1 MGYRKSYK
9 KHPKMKNHYTRVHRR
24 KTKSNHSRKHSK
36 KTRRVQRGGY
46 GKGACPF
53 AGKQWNASNGGNFF
67 KLRTPIGV
75 GGTPPYP
82 GTVSPSPQH
91 PFRSNYGLIGGRR
104 RYRQSGGSKCNG
116 NNNGNDSGGIASTA
130 STWPWPQFLVNGYR
144 STLGGVENI
153 YNQFQ
158 GIPPSPSPLPW
169 SQQAQQD

>member
-1 MGYRKSYK
+1 MGYRKSHK
-9 KHPKMKNHYTRVHRR
+9 KHPKMRKHHTRVHRR
-24 KTKSNHSRKHSK
+24 KTKSRYSRKHNK

-67 KLRTPIGV
+67 KLGTPIGV

-91 PFRSNYGLIGGRR
+91 PFRSNYGLVGGRR
-104 RYRQSGGSKCNG
+104 RYHQRGGAKCNG
-116 NNNGNDSGGIASTA
+116 NGNGSGSGGVASSASTF
-130 STWPWPQFLVNGYR
+130 PYPQPLVNAYR
-144 STLGGVENI
+144 ITLGGAENL

-158 GIPPSPSPLPW
+158 GIRPSPDPRPW
-169 SQQAQQD
+169 SQHEQQV

>member
-9 KHPKMKNHYTRVHRR
+9 KHPKMKTHYTRVHRR

-67 KLRTPIGV
+67 KLGTPIGV

-104 RYRQSGGSKCNG
+104 RYRQSGGSKSKCLDVNV
-116 NNNGNDSGGIASTA
+116 GGIDFNTYS
-130 STWPWPQFLVNGYR
+130 SWPLPQFLVNGYR

-153 YNQFQ
+153 YNQYQ
-158 GIPPSPSPLPW
+158 GIRPSSSPLPW
-169 SQQAQQD
+169 SQQEQQV